1 MMMTSECSGKVQL
14 KGILTKGIGGFYYVE
29 VADTVYECK
38 AKGIFRKMN
47 ITPLAGDNVEITVRE
62 NGENTVDKILE
73 RKNSFVRPQVANVDL
88 MIMVSSTVEPVA
100 NTVIIDKMT
109 VIAEKKGIEPVIVF
123 TKSDL
128 SDSSSLEKI
137 YRDAG
142 FVVFSLSKDDGFPE
156 KLKEMLSGKI
166 AFLTGNT
173 GVGKSTLINKLS
185 PSLNLA
191 TGEIS
196 DKLGRG
202 RHTTR
207 QAELFKAYG
216 GYVIDT
222 PGFSSL
228 DFLRC
233 ETVMKDELQY
243 YFREFDKSVGQ
254 CLFPDCHHI
263 CEKGCDVLERV
274 RSGEIPASRHAS
286 YVSIYNEIKDLKE
299 WQI

>member
-1 MMMTSECSGKVQL
+1 MQL
-14 KGILTKGIGGFYYVE
+14 NGIITKGIGGFYYIE
-29 VADTVYECK
+29 AAGEIYECK
-38 AKGIFRKMN
+38 AKGIFRKKR
-47 ITPLAGDNVEITVRE
+47 ITPVAGDNVIITVRE
-62 NGENTVDKILE
+62 NGENTIDEILE
-73 RKNSFVRPQVANVDL
+73 RKNSFVRPQVANVDMML
-88 MIMVSSTVEPVA
+88 MVSSVIEPVA

-128 SDSSSLEKI
+128 ADASELVSI
-137 YRDAG
+137 YKKAG
-142 FVVFSLSKDDGFPE
+142 FTVFCLGENDSELE
-156 KLKEMLSGKI
+156 TIKELLSGKI
-166 AFLTGNT
+166 TFLTGNT
-173 GVGKSTLINKLS
+173 GVGKSTLINKLA

-202 RHTTR
+202 KHTTR
-207 QAELFKAYG
+207 QAELFPLFG

-243 YFREFDKSVGQ
+243 YFREFESSIGE
-254 CLFPDCHHI
+254 CMFPDCLHT
-263 CEKGCDVLERV
+263 CEKGCAVLEKV
-274 RSGEIPASRHAS
+274 KNGEISSSRHTS
-286 YVSIYNEIKDLKE
+286 YVSIFNEIKDLKE
-299 WQI
+299 WQL

>member
-1 MMMTSECSGKVQL
+1 MQKN
-14 KGILTKGIGGFYYVE
+14 GIIIKGIGGFYYVE
-29 VADTVYECK
+29 VADTIYECK
-38 AKGIFRKMN
+38 AKGIFRKKK
-47 ITPLAGDNVEITVRE
+47 ITPLAGDNVIITIRD
-62 NGENTVDKILE
+62 NGENTIDEILE

-88 MIMVSSTVEPVA
+88 MLMVSSVVEPVA

-109 VIAEKKGIEPVIVF
+109 VIAEKKGIEPIIVF

-128 SDSSSLEKI
+128 SDVSSLSEI
-137 YRDAG
+137 YTKAG
-142 FVVFSLSKDDGFPE
+142 FKVFCFGSDDGE
-156 KLKEMLSGKI
+156 KEELKNLLRGKTT
-166 AFLTGNT
+166 FLTGNT
-173 GVGKSTLINKLS
+173 GVGKSTLLNKLF

-207 QAELFKAYG
+207 QAELFKVFD

-233 ETVMKDELQY
+233 ETVMKDELQF
-243 YFREFDKSVGQ
+243 YFREFDSSIGS
-254 CLFPDCHHI
+254 CLFPDCMHI
-263 CEKGCDVLERV
+263 CEKGCAVLEKV
-274 RSGEIPASRHAS
+274 RSGEISSSRHSS
-286 YVSIYNEIKDLKE
+286 YVSIFNEIKDIKE
-299 WQI
+299 WQL

>member
-1 MMMTSECSGKVQL
+1 MQL
-14 KGILTKGIGGFYYVE
+14 NGIILKGIGGFYYVE
-29 VADTVYECK
+29 VADTIYECK
-38 AKGIFRKMN
+38 AKGIFRKKR
-47 ITPLAGDNVEITVRE
+47 ISPLAGDKVLITIRD
-62 NGENTVDKILE
+62 NGENTIDEILE
-73 RKNSFVRPQVANVDL
+73 RKNFLVRPQVANVDQML
-88 MIMVSSTVEPVA
+88 MVSSIIEPVA
-100 NTVIIDKMT
+100 NTVIIDKMI

-128 SDSSSLEKI
+128 ADASSLVDT
-137 YRDAG
+137 YRRVG
-142 FVVFSLSKDDGFPE
+142 FKVFCLGEDNDSDIDEIRNL
-156 KLKEMLSGKI
+156 LNGKI
-166 AFLTGNT
+166 TFLTGNT

-207 QAELFKAYG
+207 QAELFKLFG

-233 ETVMKDELQY
+233 ETVMKDELQF
-243 YFREFDKSVGQ
+243 YFREFEKSEGE
-254 CLFPDCHHI
+254 CLFPDCLHT
-263 CEKGCDVLERV
+263 CEKGCAILERV
-274 RSGEIPASRHAS
+274 RNGDIPASRHES
-286 YVSIYNEIKDLKE
+286 YVSIFNEIKDLKE
-299 WQI
+299 WQL